1 MFDAKE
7 RSERWTQAARNVSIR
22 PGLILQNVLDLNEPQ
37 TRIVDGFAFS
47 VGNNV
52 PRDAFIRRVMCGGY

>member
-22 PGLILQNVLDLNEPQ
+22 PGLILQNALALNEPQ
-37 TRIVDGFAFS
+37 PRIVDGFAFS